1 MIVGIVED
9 LLNDKGRELT
19 SGFAS
24 KAGISESLA
33 KGGLE
38 QVVPLV
44 SSALEPKAGGV
55 EGIVGLLGGEGASG
69 VLGAVGE
76 LFKR

>member
-24 KAGISESLA
+24 KAGIS
-33 KGGLE
+33 
-38 QVVPLV
+38 
-44 SSALEPKAGGV
+44 
-55 EGIVGLLGGEGASG
+55 
-69 VLGAVGE
+69 
-76 LFKR
+76 